1 MQTLIL
7 IKHSLP
13 EIVAGLPACEWRLS
27 DAGRDRCKAL
37 AERVASHRSTRLVA
51 SREPKAYETAEQVA
65 THLNLP
71 LTAED
76 DLHEHIR
83 REVGLLRP
91 EEFEAAV
98 ARFFAHPGDLV
109 FGSETAD
116 QAHRRFAQA
125 LSRILARNGNETV
138 AVVTHG
144 RVLTLFVTRALGL
157 DPFAFWK
164 RLGLPSF
171 VVMAWPHP
179 RLLSVV
185 DRVESA

>member
-1 MQTLIL
+1 VQTLIL

-13 EIVAGLPACEWRLS
+13 EIVGGLPPCEWQLS
-27 DAGRDRCKAL
+27 DAGRDRCRAL
-37 AERVASHRSTRLVA
+37 AERITPHRPTRLVA
-51 SREPKAYETAEQVA
+51 SRELKAYETAEQVA
-65 THLNLP
+65 AQLKLP

-76 DLHEHIR
+76 NLHEHVQS
-83 REVGLLRP
+83 ETQLLP
-91 EEFEAAV
+91 PAEFAAAV
-98 ARFFAHPGDLV
+98 ARLFAHPGDLV

-125 LSRILARNGNETV
+125 LGENLARNGTETV

-157 DPFAFWK
+157 DPFPFWK

-179 RLLSVV
+179 RLLTLV